1 MLPHLKNDSTS
12 PSERYC
18 SQSKCRAI
26 LPEGHKCKTCVKCRT
41 INKISMQKKWKQDKA
56 DEGPRRSPTTAMRDG
71 QHDKESGTELKSEV
85 SRMSSIFKMTLTQQ
99 TFQTNVPV
107 VLRSDFTHMQIHRTA
122 SFLFLISPHRSP
134 CTIQSCDLSLY
145 DMIWHLVSVRYD
157 LWVLLCTISILKP
170 PLLRYLVLGEFRSL
184 LT

>member
-1 MLPHLKNDSTS
+1 MLPHPKNDSAS

-26 LPEGHKCKTCVKCRT
+26 LPEGHKCKTCVKCWT
-41 INKISMQKKWKQDKA
+41 INKISMQKKWKRDKA
-56 DEGPRRSPTTAMRDG
+56 DEGPRCSPTTAMRDG

-99 TFQTNVPV
+99 TFETNVPI
-107 VLRSDFTHMQIHRTA
+107 VLRLDFTHMQIHQTA
-122 SFLFLISPHRSP
+122 SFLFLISPHQSP

-145 DMIWHLVSVRYD
+145 D
-157 LWVLLCTISILKP
+157 TISGFFCVWYQSWSH
-170 PLLRYLVLGEFRSL
+170 RYYD
-184 LT
+184 T